1 MITAALDVA
10 AVAEQAFVL
19 GYPLVL
25 TQRTMARAPVN
36 QLVLCRD
43 TPDTLRLSAWLDLAA
58 EPLVLSVPDT
68 SGRYYALW
76 MRDAFNTVFSSIG
89 ARTTGTE
96 PRDFG
101 VLGPDSH
108 AVRLG
113 SGLTTV
119 ASPTRL
125 VHLAGC
131 VEAVAERDDA
141 VLDWARERFSLSP
154 LSHWRGVRPRR
165 RAAAAPRRS
174 DRSPVDEVERMDA
187 RAFFAELLRLARGQP
202 AGSRRP
208 PARSTGCA
216 RSRPCPSTTRRWSA
230 ACDVDGRP
238 SGPRPAA
245 AWVRRAGTGRSPTCP
260 TRTACAARARRGR
273 TSASARRR
281 RL

>member
-19 GYPLVL
+19 GYPLL
-25 TQRTMARAPVN
+25 LSQRTMARAPVN
-36 QLVLCRD
+36 QLVLTRD

-113 SGLTTV
+113 ERADDGRV
-119 ASPTRL
+119 A
-125 VHLAGC
+125 
-131 VEAVAERDDA
+131 DA
-141 VLDWARERFSLSP
+141 LGAPGRV
-154 LSHWRGVRPRR
+154 RGGGR
-165 RAAAAPRRS
+165 RA
-174 DRSPVDEVERMDA
+174 
-187 RAFFAELLRLARGQP
+187 
-202 AGSRRP
+202 
-208 PARSTGCA
+208 
-216 RSRPCPSTTRRWSA
+216 
-230 ACDVDGRP
+230 
-238 SGPRPAA
+238 
-245 AWVRRAGTGRSPTCP
+245 
-260 TRTACAARARRGR
+260 
-273 TSASARRR
+273 
-281 RL
+281 